1 MALNINLF
9 GQYASGKGTQRKLL
23 MNKYNLGSLETGE
36 IIREEITK
44 KSKIGLEMDKY
55 IEKGQLVPDSY
66 IIQMIDNFF
75 DTHSKED
82 GVVFDGLPRTM
93 IQKELFDAELAKY
106 DRKVL
111 NIEIVI
117 SDQISLKRQIL
128 RNEERADKDPEIAKA
143 RLKQFHKFV
152 RPVIE
157 KYADEGNMFR
167 VNGED
172 SVENI
177 FAEICKIVDEHGNY
191 SK

>member
-23 MNKYNLGSLETGE
+23 MQKYNLGSLETGE
-36 IIREEITK
+36 IIREEIEK
-44 KSKIGLEMDKY
+44 KSKIGLEMNEF
-55 IEKGQLVPDSY
+55 IAKGQLVPDSY
-66 IIQMIDNFF
+66 IIQMIDDFF
-75 DTHSKED
+75 DNHSEED

-93 IQKELFDAELAKY
+93 IQKDLFDAELAKY
-106 DRKVL
+106 KRDVL

-117 SDQISLKRQIL
+117 SDQVSLQRQIL

-157 KYADEGNMFR
+157 KYADEGNMKR

-177 FAEICKIVDEHGNY
+177 FKEICKIVDEYGNRHR
-191 SK
+191 

>member
-23 MNKYNLGSLETGE
+23 MKKYNLGSLETGE
-36 IIREEITK
+36 IIRQEMQS
-44 KSKIGLEMDKY
+44 KSPIGLRMGVY
-55 IEKGQLVPDSY
+55 IAKGQLVPDEF
-66 IIQMIDNFF
+66 IIQMIDDFF
-75 DTHSKED
+75 ESHSEKD
-82 GVVFDGLPRTM
+82 GVVFDGLPRTLL
-93 IQKELFDAELAKY
+93 QKELFDAELKKFN
-106 DRKVL
+106 RNVL

-117 SDQISLKRQIL
+117 SDKVSLERQVL
-128 RNEERADKDPEIAKA
+128 RNEERADKDPKIAKE

-157 KYADEGNMFR
+157 KYADEGNMLR

-177 FAEICKIVDEHGNY
+177 FSEICKIVDAHGNRQ
-191 SK
+191 

>member
-23 MNKYNLGSLETGE
+23 MNKYHLGSLETGE

-44 KSKIGLEMDKY
+44 KSKIGIEMDTY

-93 IQKELFDAELAKY
+93 VQKELFDAELAKY

-117 SDQISLKRQIL
+117 SDQVSLKRQIL
-128 RNEERADKDPEIAKA
+128 RNEERADKDPKIAKA

-167 VNGED
+167 VNGEN

-177 FAEICKIVDEHGNY
+177 FAEICKIVDEYGNN

>member
-23 MNKYNLGSLETGE
+23 MKKYNLGSLETGE

-44 KSKIGLEMDKY
+44 QSKIGKEMSEY

-75 DTHSKED
+75 DTHSEED

-93 IQKELFDAELAKY
+93 VQKDLFDAELEKY
-106 DRKVL
+106 KRKVL

-117 SDQISLKRQIL
+117 SDQVSLRRQIL

-157 KYADEGNMFR
+157 KYADEGSMFR

-177 FAEICKIVDEHGNY
+177 FSEICKIVDEYGNH
-191 SK
+191 SR